1 MPRYDGRV
9 KPVNVAEAKA
19 RLSELLDAALA
30 GEEVVIARRNV
41 PLVRLAVVPSLK
53 RRPQFGNLK
62 GLVEL
67 SEDFDAPLEDFEAY
81 R

>member
-1 MPRYDGRV
+1 V
-9 KPVNVAEAKA
+9 KRVNVAEAKA

-41 PLVRLAVVPSLK
+41 PLVRLAVVPSPA
-53 RRPQFGNLK
+53 RRPQFGNMK

-67 SEDFDAPLEDFEAY
+67 SEDFDAPLEDFREY